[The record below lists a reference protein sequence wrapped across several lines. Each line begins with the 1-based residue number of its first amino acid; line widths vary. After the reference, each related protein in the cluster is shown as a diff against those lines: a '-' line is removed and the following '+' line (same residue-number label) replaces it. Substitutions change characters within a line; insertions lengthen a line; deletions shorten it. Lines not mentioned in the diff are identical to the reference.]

1 MPRLATTVD
10 PSVEAEF
17 LIRANQV
24 NLSKHEFLR
33 ELVYA
38 FLLQPRLYPAL
49 VPDSRSANTEHLSVR
64 LFIFLADQVRER
76 GAHKG
81 MSASRWM
88 AALIQSHLMREPV
101 LDDKQIEIL
110 RESNNELRM
119 IGRNLNQIAR
129 AMNTRPEETDAIKL
143 EVIKAL
149 AEIIDAHQAKVVG
162 LIRHSQN
169 DWGID

>member
-10 PSVEAEF
+10 ESVEAEF
-17 LIRANQV
+17 LVRARQV
-24 NLSKHEFLR
+24 NVDKHAYLR

-38 FLLQPRLYPAL
+38 HLLQPRLYPDL
-49 VPDSRSANTEHLSVR
+49 IPDSRSANTEHLSVR
-64 LFIFLADQVRER
+64 LFTFLADAVRER

-110 RESNNELRM
+110 RESNNQLRM

-129 AMNTRPEETDAIKL
+129 AMNTRPEDTDQIKL

-149 AEIIDAHQAKVVG
+149 AEMIEVHQQKVVG

-169 DWGID
+169 QWGIE